1 MERSSHWN
9 AMNLGGFA
17 PQWRHFGAIQ
27 SFNANET
34 SATVPT
40 PASQSAANHRRR

>member
-1 MERSSHWN
+1 
-9 AMNLGGFA
+9 MNLGGIA
-17 PQWRHFGAIQ
+17 SQSRHFGAIQ

-40 PASQSAANHRRR
+40 PASHSAANHSRR